1 MSHLLFKWVL
11 KQDRYEF
18 TGEAKTPRAMEPEVN
33 AELLE
38 IWAWLQRQKLRASEY
53 TWSATRRTMT
63 SKDETLTVASGAVIA
78 DGSTILHPQETRLVL
93 ALPEKVAVQFRFE
106 FNVVD
111 DRR

>member
-18 TGEAKTPRAMEPEVN
+18 TGEAKTPRAMESEVN

-38 IWAWLQRQKLRASEY
+38 IWAWLQRQKLRSSEY

-63 SKDETLTVASGAVIA
+63 SKDETLTVAGGAVIA
-78 DGSTILHPQETRLVL
+78 DGGTILHPQETRLVL
-93 ALPEKVAVQFRFE
+93 GLPEKVAVQFRFE

-111 DRR
+111 DRQ